1 MSSSAAGTKAAG
13 SFPADSPG
21 LWFVSAVPFTLAM
34 LRYYHERSS
43 FDAAREVLARM
54 ISDLEAGETGA
65 LDMVRDLCL
74 AAEAGERQ

>member
-1 MSSSAAGTKAAG
+1 MSSGAEDTKGAR
-13 SFPADSPG
+13 SFPAEAPEF
-21 LWFVSAVPFTLAM
+21 WFVSAVPFTVAM

-54 ISDLEAGETGA
+54 ISDLEAGEVGA

-74 AAEAGERQ
+74 ASE